1 MAHRVYLS
9 LGSNLGDREA
19 NLRGA
24 IAALAPAG
32 VRVLRQSS
40 IYETEPQD
48 VPEQPWFLNLAV
60 EAETELEPDEL
71 LARLEKIETRLGR
84 RRSQP
89 KSPREIDLDILL
101 YDDAVLKT
109 PSLEIP
115 HPRLAARRFVLEP
128 LAELAP
134 DLRLPVIGRTVSE
147 MLPEVRGQR
156 TARLP

>member
-1 MAHRVYLS
+1 MAHRIYLS

-19 NLRGA
+19 HLRAA
-24 IAALAPAG
+24 IAELGPAG

-48 VPEQPWFLNLAV
+48 VPEQPWFLNLVV
-60 EAETELEPDEL
+60 EAETELAPEEL
-71 LARLEKIETRLGR
+71 LASLVAIETRLGR
-84 RRSQP
+84 RRTQP
-89 KSPREIDLDILL
+89 RGPREIDLDILL

-128 LAELAP
+128 LAELVP
-134 DLRLPVIGRTVSE
+134 DLRLPVTDRMVRE